1 MVPFDERSPFVTSG
15 MRIGTPAIT
24 TRGMIPEEMGNIV
37 EMIDHVLMNKEDEAV
52 ILSVK
57 KKVHSLMSDRPLFA
71 W

>member
-1 MVPFDERSPFVTSG
+1 
-15 MRIGTPAIT
+15 
-24 TRGMIPEEMGNIV
+24 
-37 EMIDHVLMNKEDEAV
+37 MIDHVLMNKEDAAV